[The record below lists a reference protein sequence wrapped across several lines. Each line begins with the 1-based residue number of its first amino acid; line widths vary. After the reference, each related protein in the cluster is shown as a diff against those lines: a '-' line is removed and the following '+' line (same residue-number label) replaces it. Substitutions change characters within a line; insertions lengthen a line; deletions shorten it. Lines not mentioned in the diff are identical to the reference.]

1 MKIKNKLALTMVG
14 LVAIGLAGCK
24 KNSDEILG
32 ESPAKFDA
40 TTHFI
45 AGTITPKNGSY
56 KSVYFIK
63 LLDGNKAVFMSS
75 GNDFSGDYSLTK
87 DSLIVTISDPNNYRI
102 AKYAINAQNQL
113 TSAYYRALTTEYM
126 ASGQLLKIETQ
137 NQLAGMTFKGE
148 EFKLGAL
155 SNRKDLTYKFSPNS
169 LSYGSGLD
177 ARAIT
182 VSSNTYESINGVA
195 FKYKNGTNVELGF
208 IADKKLTLFRS
219 SGLFYYGEFAQQ

>member
-1 MKIKNKLALTMVG
+1 
-14 LVAIGLAGCK
+14 
-24 KNSDEILG
+24 
-32 ESPAKFDA
+32 
-40 TTHFI
+40 
-45 AGTITPKNGSY
+45 
-56 KSVYFIK
+56 
-63 LLDGNKAVFMSS
+63 
-75 GNDFSGDYSLTK
+75 
-87 DSLIVTISDPNNYRI
+87 
-102 AKYAINAQNQL
+102 
-113 TSAYYRALTTEYM
+113 
-126 ASGQLLKIETQ
+126 
-137 NQLAGMTFKGE
+137 MTFKGE